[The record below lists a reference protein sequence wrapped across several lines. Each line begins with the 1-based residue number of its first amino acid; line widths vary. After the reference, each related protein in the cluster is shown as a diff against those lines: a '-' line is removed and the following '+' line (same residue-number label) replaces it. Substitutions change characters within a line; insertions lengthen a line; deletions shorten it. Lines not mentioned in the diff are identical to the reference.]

1 MDIELKP
8 ELESRLQVIADAQ
21 GVTVAQLAARILT
34 EHALN
39 LLKSQEEKEK
49 AVEAMREFMRTNTA
63 TLDRASMGNPTLRE
77 LMHEGHK
84 Y

>member
-8 ELESRLQVIADAQ
+8 ELESRLQIIAAAQ
-21 GVTVAQLAARILT
+21 GLTVAQLAGRILT
-34 EHALN
+34 EHAQK

-63 TLDRASMGNPTLRE
+63 TLDRASLGNPTLRE

-84 Y
+84 H

>member
-8 ELESRLQVIADAQ
+8 ELESRLQTIADAQ
-21 GVTVAQLAARILT
+21 GLTVAQLADRILT
-34 EHALN
+34 EQTQK
-39 LLKSQEEKEK
+39 LLKNQQEKEE

-63 TLDRASMGNPTLRE
+63 TLGRASMGNPTLRE

-84 Y
+84 H